1 MRRLFPLLILF
12 SALCSAC
19 KNPELES
26 LRESLSQ
33 EYIQPDAVG
42 ANTSLLAA
50 QYRDAELK
58 ANAYYVQ
65 ELQDIV
71 ESGFEKQIEAFDKN
85 ELGFLAGYKYMF
97 QYAFLSKQA
106 RIDLWKVKA
115 SKYFNTS
122 SVVDQDVH
130 DCFGRY
136 ADRIEGLRKRFS
148 AGIPTGQARPVI
160 DLPDQNVTVE
170 QLTAHSR
177 NNLFIEFGVDIAV
190 KLFIFAVIALLSLVG
205 IIWTKG
211 YSLVGVI
218 LSLLISVWL
227 SWANDKKMLDSLR
240 EQERVAAVDYDRI
253 RADLDANTLDFYEA
267 YCK

>member
-12 SALCSAC
+12 SALCSSC

-33 EYIQPDAVG
+33 EYTQPDAVG

-71 ESGFEKQIEAFDKN
+71 ESGFERQIEAFDKN
-85 ELGFLAGYKYMF
+85 ELGFFAGYKYMF
-97 QYAFLSKQA
+97 QYVTLSKQA
-106 RIDLWKVKA
+106 RTDLWKVKA

-122 SVVDQDVH
+122 SSVDQDVH

-148 AGIPTGQARPVI
+148 DGIPPGQAKPVI
-160 DLPDQNVTVE
+160 DLPAQDVTVE

-211 YSLVGVI
+211 YSFVAFL

-227 SWANDKKMLDSLR
+227 SMANDKKMLNSLR
-240 EQERVAAVDYDRI
+240 EQERVAAVDYGRI
-253 RADLDANTLDFYEA
+253 RADLDANTFDFYEA